1 MIKNCNVDQIFHPSL
16 CGTQYPNLFTFNLP
30 VSILTSSR
38 VGIFAAIMGILR
50 GNAPCTSWLFMLIYK
65 MPECSV
71 HHHHRIKT
79 LDFRV
84 KNCFDLRVG
93 NRDFRQKSRENTKK
107 ISEHRFLNDPQQISG
122 VGRVL

>member
-1 MIKNCNVDQIFHPSL
+1 MNKICNDDQIFHPSL
-16 CGTQYPNLFTFNLP
+16 CVPQYPNLFTFNLP

-65 MPECSV
+65 MLECPV
-71 HHHHRIKT
+71 HHHHHHIKT

-84 KNCFDLRVG
+84 KNSFDLRVG
-93 NRDFRQKSRENTKK
+93 NRDFRRKLRENTK
-107 ISEHRFLNDPQQISG
+107 EFLSSDFKMTAKNYRG
-122 VGRVL
+122 